1 MADIIIV
8 FSVGFLVG
16 IAEGVFIT
24 VYLIKGK

>member
-8 FSVGFLVG
+8 FSLGFLVG

-24 VYLIKGK
+24 VYLIKG